1 MNAVDENR
9 RGGGTDGKGGEAAS
23 FLSEATEAGEQSCAE
38 PVRGTG
44 GQQLLVPGLRPLRLA
59 DRLLLLASAP
69 LAPTKPQR
77 AADFGLFDL
86 NARNQLELFAAR
98 PTREHNS

>member
-1 MNAVDENR
+1 MRTDEAVALTGRAAKPLPSCPKR
-9 RGGGTDGKGGEAAS
+9 RRRVSKVVRSLSGGTGE
-23 FLSEATEAGEQSCAE
+23 
-38 PVRGTG
+38 
-44 GQQLLVPGLRPLRLA
+44 QQLLVPGVRPLRLA

-98 PTREHNS
+98 PTKEHNP